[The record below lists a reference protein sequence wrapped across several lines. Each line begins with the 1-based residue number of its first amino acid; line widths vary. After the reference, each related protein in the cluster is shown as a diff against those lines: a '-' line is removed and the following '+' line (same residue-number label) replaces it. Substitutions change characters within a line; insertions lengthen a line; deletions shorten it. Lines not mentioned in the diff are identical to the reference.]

1 MPIIDKLNELEKLKK
16 EIQKGLLQEKERLE
30 AELAVV
36 IAAIKEH
43 GIKAEK
49 KAKKAKKSKGKRV
62 KVPNEVILKAIG
74 EEKTAKEV
82 SEATGCG
89 YQTATIKL
97 KALVKEKLA
106 VVAKVDGLKIY
117 YKAK

>member
-49 KAKKAKKSKGKRV
+49 KAKKAKGKRV
-62 KVPNEVILKAIG
+62 KVSNEDILKAIAT
-74 EEKTAKEV
+74 EKTAKEV
-82 SEATGCG
+82 STATGLG
-89 YQTATIKL
+89 YQSSTLKL

-106 VVAKVDGLKIY
+106 KVAKVDGLKIY
-117 YKAK
+117 YIAAK

>member
-82 SEATGCG
+82 SEAETHCDHLKTNRVKFIGVVI
-89 YQTATIKL
+89 TACFSPKTHGSIDK
-97 KALVKEKLA
+97 
-106 VVAKVDGLKIY
+106 
-117 YKAK
+117 